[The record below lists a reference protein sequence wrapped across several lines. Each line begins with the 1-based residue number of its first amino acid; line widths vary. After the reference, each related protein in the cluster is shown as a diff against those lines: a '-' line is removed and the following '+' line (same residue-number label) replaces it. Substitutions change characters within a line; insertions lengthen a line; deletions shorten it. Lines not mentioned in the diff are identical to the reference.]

1 MRPRIKLSDQVAAKN
16 TESHMSRFSCVLVTL
31 DTFGNKTDNLSKS
44 ERHAEIQYT
53 IKDL

>member
-31 DTFGNKTDNLSKS
+31 DMFGNKTDNLSKS